1 MRKRNFVDAFIHNS
15 EKNYFAP
22 TYLSNLFKYNT
33 KNLFI
38 FGACSCL
45 NYIFPLI
52 FADDIDNKRI
62 KHENEFNQKSSSNKK
77 VLKIDFQPK
86 PKKSISQTFLSILHN
101 ETIVGAQNIHTSHQG
116 DLRRTRHVK

>member
-1 MRKRNFVDAFIHNS
+1 MRKRNFVDAFVHNS

-62 KHENEFNQKSSSNKK
+62 KHENEFNQKVFFKQESSKNRFS
-77 VLKIDFQPK
+77 
-86 PKKSISQTFLSILHN
+86 
-101 ETIVGAQNIHTSHQG
+101 A
-116 DLRRTRHVK
+116 